1 MTFVL
6 SDNLRAHAR
15 SNERSSTKCP
25 GYDVLQSLLI
35 RHCHLPEVY
44 EALAALLLGK
54 KTSLRAKENV
64 RHFSSAKW
72 TVLSFLAWYYCTY
85 VVSIFRST
93 WMLSCSH

>member
-6 SDNLRAHAR
+6 SDNLRAYAW
-15 SNERSSTKCP
+15 SNECSSIKCP

-35 RHCHLPEVY
+35 RHCHLLEVY

-64 RHFSSAKW
+64 RHFSSPKW
-72 TVLSFLAWYYCTY
+72 TVLSFLACYYCIY
-85 VVSIFRST
+85 SMWFPS
-93 WMLSCSH
+93 LGQLG